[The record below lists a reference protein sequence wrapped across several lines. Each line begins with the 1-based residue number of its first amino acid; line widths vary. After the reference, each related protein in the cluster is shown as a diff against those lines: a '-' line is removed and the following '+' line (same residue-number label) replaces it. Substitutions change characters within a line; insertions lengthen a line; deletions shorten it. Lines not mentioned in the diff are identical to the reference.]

1 MEISTF
7 MSPNTVKSICAIGKL
22 FVQLFPDTLRHNG
35 HNEEQGGAYN
45 EEQGGVRQTDRRF
58 TDQLLRT
65 GCMAPAVTTNWSLIE
80 DSLTLYS

>member
-1 MEISTF
+1 

-35 HNEEQGGAYN
+35 HN